1 MSRDWLK
8 RRLTHSAVFSDGVR
22 RVRGDHDLNPGLR
35 AHKPLRRAAV
45 LVALV
50 TRPAE
55 PCVLL
60 IQRAPRMAEHPGEIG
75 FPGGKVAPED
85 ADTRATALR
94 EAGEEVGLCASKIDV
109 LGQLD
114 DQELRSGY
122 LVTPVVG
129 LVDAPLALSLNRGEV
144 AEAFEIPLGFVL
156 DRRNHRKQRRHD
168 GQSECWFYVMEYRQ
182 RTIWGATA
190 NMLVDLAERFADA

>member
-1 MSRDWLK
+1 MSPDWLK
-8 RRLTHSAVFSDGVR
+8 RRLTRNAASPGGVS

-35 AHKPLRRAAV
+35 AREPLRRAAV

-50 TRPAE
+50 ARPTE

-85 ADTRATALR
+85 VDTRATALR
-94 EAGEEVGLCASKIDV
+94 EASEEVGLCTSRIDV

-122 LVTPVVG
+122 LVTPVIG
-129 LVDAPLALSLNRGEV
+129 LIDAPLILRLNRGEV
-144 AEAFEIPLGFVL
+144 ADAFEIPLGFVL
-156 DRRNHRKQRRHD
+156 DRCNHRKQRRHD
-168 GQSECWFYVMEYRQ
+168 GQSEWWFYVMEYRQ

-190 NMLVDLAERFADA
+190 NMLVDLCERIADA

>member
-8 RRLTHSAVFSDGVR
+8 RRFARSAASPGRVG

-35 AHKPLRRAAV
+35 ARKPLRRAAV
-45 LVALV
+45 LVPLV
-50 TRPAE
+50 ARRAG

-60 IQRAPRMAEHPGEIG
+60 IQRPSRMAEHPGEIC

-85 ADTRATALR
+85 VDTRATALR
-94 EAGEEVGLCASKIDV
+94 EASEEVGLCTSQVDV

-114 DQELRSGY
+114 DQEVRSGY

-129 LVDAPLALSLNRGEV
+129 VVDAPLALTLNHGEV
-144 AEAFEIPLGFVL
+144 ADVFEIPLGFVL
-156 DRRNHRKQRRHD
+156 EGGNHRKQRRHD
-168 GQSECWFYVMEYRQ
+168 GHSEWMFYVMEYQQ

-190 NMLVDLAERFADA
+190 SILVDLSERIADA